1 MPKPVSERIR
11 LINFDGGDADFLYFS
26 VASSTRPD
34 IRHDMAICKRTFI
47 ATCTCE
53 DATYRGK
60 RWELLGGDQQ
70 DICRHIRSLRKSVL
84 PRLKDLGA
92 I

>member
-1 MPKPVSERIR
+1 MPKVASERIR
-11 LINFDGGDADFLYFS
+11 LINCDGGDADFLYFS
-26 VASSTRPD
+26 VPSSTRPD
-34 IRHDMAICKRTFI
+34 IRHDMAIGKRTFI

-53 DATYRGK
+53 DATYRKK
-60 RWELLGGDQQ
+60 RWELLGEDGQ

-84 PRLKDLGA
+84 PRLKALGA